1 MLWRTNGLAVSADR
15 RVFVPTQGELGPA
28 TCPLCGHTVTLED
41 PATGEPTDDWELFS
55 DALGYWYDGGAGEVC
70 CPNCGSP
77 ITINEWRWPADWPIA
92 VGYLGFTFWNWP
104 RLSSMFVRR
113 LADLL
118 GHRLVVTR
126 GKV

>member
-1 MLWRTNGLAVSADR
+1 M
-15 RVFVPTQGELGPA
+15 GPA
-28 TCPLCGHTVTLED
+28 SCPLCGYAVTLEG
-41 PATGEPTDDWELFS
+41 PATGDATDEWHLFS
-55 DALGYWYDGGAGEVC
+55 NALGDWYDGGAGEVC

-77 ITINEWRWPADWPIA
+77 ITINEWHWPADWPVA

-104 RLSSMFVRR
+104 RLNATFVQR
-113 LADLL
+113 LGDLL